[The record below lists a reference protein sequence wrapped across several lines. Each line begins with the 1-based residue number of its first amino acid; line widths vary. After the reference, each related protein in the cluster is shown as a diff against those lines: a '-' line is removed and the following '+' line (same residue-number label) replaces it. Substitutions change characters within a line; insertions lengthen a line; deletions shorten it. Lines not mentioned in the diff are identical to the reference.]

1 MSEKGKNPS
10 ERSKGGPKRKQAE
23 QHLQPE
29 RRMDY
34 EDDEN
39 LQVEETIR
47 ERERKPNRP

>member
-10 ERSKGGPKRKQAE
+10 ERSKGGPKRTQAE
-23 QHLQPE
+23 QHLAPE

-34 EDDEN
+34 EDDDS